1 MLGDIKLLLYR
12 SVSRG
17 FHGTLG
23 AFKLRLMMLEHASI
37 LKIANL
43 VIVKTQK
50 RFKCESLRGSPYRY
64 KIDPTNYCSIGC
76 PLCPTGLEIP
86 FRKKGHM
93 GLEQFKNIVD
103 QISTK
108 ALVIDLYGWGDP
120 FINPE
125 IFQIIKYAA
134 EKKIFVRTSSSLDSL
149 STDNIGKIIESGLD
163 ALTVPVD
170 GVDNETHSKYR
181 SHSNLQYVLR
191 VVKEIVE
198 QKRLIN
204 SSTPHVTIQMMVTRY
219 NEDQI
224 SEVRELASNIGVDA
238 FSVVPIA
245 VNPTDCEMIEKLVPV
260 ESKVTTYGSILENSP
275 GCSDLWEALV
285 INWDGGLSPCF
296 WEYGKDN
303 DLANCVDTPI
313 AEIWN
318 SDSFKIARRIVAGK
332 EIDSGSENHT
342 CNRCKKKPKY
352 LKSAITS

>member
-76 PLCPTGLEIP
+76 PLCPTGLEVP

-93 GLEQFKNIVD
+93 EFEQFKNIVD

-108 ALVIDLYGWGDP
+108 ALVMDLYGWGDP
-120 FINPE
+120 FNNPE

-134 EKKIFVRTSSSLDSL
+134 GKKIFVRTSSSLDSVPI
-149 STDNIGKIIESGLD
+149 NHIGKIINTGLD
-163 ALTVPVD
+163 ALIVPID
-170 GVDNETHSKYR
+170 GIDSETHSKYR
-181 SHSNLQYVLR
+181 VRSNLQYVLK
-191 VVKEIVE
+191 VVAGIIE
-198 QKRLIN
+198 QKRLAN
-204 SSTPHVTIQMMVTRY
+204 SSTPHMTIQMMVSKY
-219 NEDQI
+219 NESQI
-224 SEVRELASNIGVDA
+224 DKVRELTSNIGADA
-238 FSVVPIA
+238 FSVMPIA
-245 VNPTDCEMIEKLVPV
+245 VNPTDCDMIDKWIPV
-260 ESKVTTYGSILENSP
+260 KSRVTTYGSTLENSP

-332 EIDSGSENHT
+332 EIDSEYKNHT
-342 CNRCKKKPKY
+342 CNKCGRNPLY
-352 LKSAITS
+352 L